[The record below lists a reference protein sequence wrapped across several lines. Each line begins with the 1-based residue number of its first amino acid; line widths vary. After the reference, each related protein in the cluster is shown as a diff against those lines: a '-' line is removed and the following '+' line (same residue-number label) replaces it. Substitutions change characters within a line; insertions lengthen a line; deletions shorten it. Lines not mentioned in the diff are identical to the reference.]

1 MNDKDCIS
9 LRDIT
14 LRVEAQQYHAR
25 CVDSWR
31 TRGARLGSRSLY
43 WQWAL
48 YQSRLRTV
56 QRVGGS
62 TKCTSIENGGGGRV
76 RGEVVTGGWGHPE
89 RSDERRIQR
98 PHRRSKLRILGCGG
112 REKERAPILW
122 IGWRGRTGGGMKE
135 RDGHVLLNLFA
146 RKLHSRLCSCLA
158 SA

>member
-1 MNDKDCIS
+1 MECLHEWTS
-9 LRDIT
+9 EWA
-14 LRVEAQQYHAR
+14 EARSA
-25 CVDSWR
+25 
-31 TRGARLGSRSLY
+31 SRSENEGNFVSE
-43 WQWAL
+43 AR
-48 YQSRLRTV
+48 SR
-56 QRVGGS
+56 RVGGTTQS
-62 TKCTSIENGGGGRV
+62 ELMS
-76 RGEVVTGGWGHPE
+76 VV
-89 RSDERRIQR
+89 IKR